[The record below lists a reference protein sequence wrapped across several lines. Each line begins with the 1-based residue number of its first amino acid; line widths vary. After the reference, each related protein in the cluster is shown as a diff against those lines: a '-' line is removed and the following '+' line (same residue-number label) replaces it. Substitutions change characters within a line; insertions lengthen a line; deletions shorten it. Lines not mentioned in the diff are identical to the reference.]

1 MNIPFL
7 SLHDVTAKYKDEI
20 HEAVKRVVDS
30 GWYLQGKEN
39 EQFEKHYAEYI
50 GTKHCIGCA
59 NGLDALIWI
68 FRAYIELGVMQP
80 GDEVIVPANT
90 YIATIL
96 AITENGLIPV
106 LVEPRQDTLQID
118 DSLIEERITERTK
131 AICIVHLYGRLAY
144 TEKIGEL
151 CAKYGLK
158 LIEDNAQAHGCSYR
172 APQSPEG
179 EVVATTM
186 QERTGVN
193 MADPAYYPTLKK
205 RAAEMRANP
214 TEAENILWNALSE
227 QKLGYKIRRQHI
239 VSQYI
244 LDFAYHDCR
253 LAIELDGGYHNT
265 EDQQYDDAVRTKNLE
280 ALGWH
285 VLRFTNDEVYNN
297 LDEVLA
303 KIKSAIESAT
313 ATSPTDASPL
323 GECGAGRLA
332 KRTGSLGDAAGHS
345 FYPGK
350 NLGALGDGGAVTT
363 DDDELAAAIRAL
375 ANYGSQKK
383 YVFKYTGRNSR
394 LDEIQAA
401 VLDVKLRH
409 LDEDLKARQ
418 EIADYYYDHID
429 NPLIELPVRLP
440 HENNVYH
447 LFPILVKNL
456 PHNPLEGKS
465 SCQEYLGDS
474 TCMGDFLQ
482 VHTATSPSG
491 DCGAG
496 LCGADSLRDKLQK
509 YLEDNGVG
517 TVIHYP
523 IPPHLQECYQNSP
536 FRGLGGL
543 PITELLAD
551 CELSL
556 PISPTMTMEEA
567 AEVVR
572 LVNEFKE

>member
-7 SLHDVTAKYKDEI
+7 SLKDVTAKYADEI
-20 HEAVKRVVDS
+20 HEAVLRVVDS

-39 EQFEKHYAEYI
+39 ELFEQHYAEYI

-96 AITENGLIPV
+96 AITENGLVPV
-106 LVEPRQDTLQID
+106 LVEPRIDTLQID
-118 DSLIEERITERTK
+118 DSLIEERITKRTK

-158 LIEDNAQAHGCSYR
+158 LIEDNAQAHGCSAPFASSPHRLIAYR
-172 APQSPEG
+172 
-179 EVVATTM
+179 
-186 QERTGVN
+186 
-193 MADPAYYPTLKK
+193 
-205 RAAEMRANP
+205 
-214 TEAENILWNALSE
+214 
-227 QKLGYKIRRQHI
+227 
-239 VSQYI
+239 
-244 LDFAYHDCR
+244 
-253 LAIELDGGYHNT
+253 
-265 EDQQYDDAVRTKNLE
+265 
-280 ALGWH
+280 
-285 VLRFTNDEVYNN
+285 
-297 LDEVLA
+297 
-303 KIKSAIESAT
+303 
-313 ATSPTDASPL
+313 
-323 GECGAGRLA
+323 
-332 KRTGSLGDAAGHS
+332 RTGSIGDAAGHS

-363 DDDELAAAIRAL
+363 NDDELAAAIRAL

-418 EIADYYYDHID
+418 AIADYYYDHID
-429 NPLIELPVRLP
+429 NQLITLPKRLP

-447 LFPILVKNL
+447 LFPILVKGERRDIL
-456 PHNPLEGKS
+456 
-465 SCQEYLGDS
+465 QA
-474 TCMGDFLQ
+474 FL
-482 VHTATSPSG
+482 A
-491 DCGAG
+491 
-496 LCGADSLRDKLQK
+496 
-509 YLEDNGVG
+509 ENGVG

-523 IPPHLQECYQNSP
+523 IAPHKQECYSNLVWNTPQ
-536 FRGLGGL
+536 LML
-543 PITELLAD
+543 PITERIAD
-551 CELSL
+551 EELSL
-556 PISPTMTMEEA
+556 PMSPTMAIVEA
-567 AEVVR
+567 EKVVR
-572 LVNEFKE
+572 LINEWKG